1 MAPPVDG
8 HHIRGT
14 ESPGDARHPSGELRA
29 PAPPRWRTPAF
40 PNVQPGQ
47 RHGGVGIRSEN
58 IPGRW
63 DSGQLI
69 LGLAA
74 QDDSVRTVAAVVVLA
89 TASFIQGS
97 REKWY
102 QPEGVRPGK
111 SLAFSFWRWSSCACL
126 WAGGKDQG
134 GGGNED
140 AGEGGSQPQI
150 PGGPGEQ
157 GTRRAP
163 RTCSRNGKTFSVCIL
178 TTRKV
183 ATHSTDFFL
192 EGFPIRPVSWY
203 N

>member
-74 QDDSVRTVAAVVVLA
+74 RDDSVRTVAAVVVLA

-140 AGEGGSQPQI
+140 AGEGGVAASNPRW
-150 PGGPGEQ
+150 
-157 GTRRAP
+157 TRRAGDKEGSSNLFQEWKNL
-163 RTCSRNGKTFSVCIL
+163 SRLHPYNKEGGHTQYRFFSGRIPD
-178 TTRKV
+178 K
-183 ATHSTDFFL
+183 ASFL
-192 EGFPIRPVSWY
+192 V
-203 N
+203 